1 MWTEEVEVLDTVQDF
16 LSNCGRQEQ
25 KCAALL
31 CRAYWSAFCI
41 VVCRQ
46 KATRIHPFD
55 KILSNTPAAR
65 NAIKCQLSV
74 PGLTTHTHTDFLCL
88 PHLKTL
94 LEGRTKEEQ
103 GSSQSRGSEPA
114 FSLMTF
120 TENIM
125 GGNREGTEW
134 PAGYSSARIHAFA
147 AWLVHDGRWQL
158 SLCFRGSEMSKVRR
172 CGKWGM
178 CRPRGFVV
186 AWKLDSEF
194 GGETFVHVSNVT
206 TYH

>member
-1 MWTEEVEVLDTVQDF
+1 MEVLDMVQDF
-16 LSNCGRQEQ
+16 LTNCGRQEQ
-25 KCAALL
+25 KSAALL

-88 PHLKTL
+88 AHLKTL
-94 LEGRTKEEQ
+94 LEGLTKEEQ

-147 AWLVHDGRWQL
+147 AWLVHDGLMANRDEWSPPL
-158 SLCFRGSEMSKVRR
+158 
-172 CGKWGM
+172 
-178 CRPRGFVV
+178 
-186 AWKLDSEF
+186 WK
-194 GGETFVHVSNVT
+194 TRHVSSSWLCRRLEARLRIWRGNIC
-206 TYH
+206 